1 MTLGLKQNK
10 HWEGKG
16 PFSSRAMRE
25 RRRAGNSKSS
35 LGKFMTPLLI
45 FLHKHIQA
53 KNEQF

>member
-45 FLHKHIQA
+45 FLLKHIQA